1 MLFFW
6 FVFTPSTCTFQFFG
20 SFGLIPSW
28 NQGKSVSTT
37 SRADITKE
45 LLIAIE
51 IAGNCLPYIAS
62 FFASNFKLENALG
75 GHFSHQQYVFFFR
88 PAHHNSDKR

>member
-1 MLFFW
+1 MLFNSSA
-6 FVFTPSTCTFQFFG
+6 V
-20 SFGLIPSW
+20 LALYLLEIKV
-28 NQGKSVSTT
+28 N

-45 LLIAIE
+45 IFIAIE